1 MPDFSAA
8 AQDRAWPTLVEMC
21 QAQAVNQPDRRI
33 YRFLENGADVSD
45 YRTLADLDRRA
56 RSIAARLAKVAEP
69 GDRALLG
76 FTPGLDFAD
85 AFFGCLY
92 AGLVAV
98 PVTPVEGDRNDVKRS
113 RLEAIAGSCEPRLFL
128 STAAAMERAERVIP
142 EVPALARLVRVAVD
156 EADAAEG
163 DSWSAPSITPETT
176 AYLQYSSG
184 STGAPKGVILSH
196 ANVLHN
202 LGLILENGAEGL
214 AAMLGNGSEE
224 KEEEGEPPAAPPF
237 VSWLPTFHDLGL
249 ISSVI
254 EPVYVGY
261 DVVSMPP
268 MAFVQRPVSWLRA
281 ISDLGVAASAGPNFA
296 FELCARR
303 VTAEQ
308 RRTLDLSGWVIAMVG
323 AEPVRADILN
333 RFCEVFQPCG
343 FRREALFPGY
353 GLAESTL
360 MVSGGP
366 AGCGPVIERFD
377 AEALARG
384 NVVPA
389 SSGAPSR
396 ELVGCGRLQPSMTLV
411 LVDQETGQPCGPSEA
426 GEIYVAGPSIGAG
439 YWNNPAET
447 ERTFRAAVPGYADM
461 SFLRTGDLGF
471 LHQDQLYITG
481 RVKDVIILDGL
492 NHYPHDIELTVSRS
506 HPAIREGFT
515 CAFSIDDG
523 QRERLVVLAET
534 VRSLHLDAGDGD
546 PSAAREGSAGEGMTE
561 AEVVAAVRRAVTAEH
576 GVSVHDVRL
585 LRIGSLS
592 FTSSAKLQRREC
604 RSRYLAGEFGTQ

>member
-1 MPDFSAA
+1 MPDFSAETP
-8 AQDRAWPTLVEMC
+8 DRAWSTLIEMC
-21 QAQAVNQPDRRI
+21 QAQAVNQPDRNI
-33 YRFLENGADVSD
+33 YRFLEDGVDVSES
-45 YRTLADLDRRA
+45 RTLADLDRRA
-56 RSIAARLAKVAEP
+56 RSIAAQLAKVAEP

-76 FTPGLDFAD
+76 FTPGLHFAD

-92 AGLVAV
+92 AGLIAV

-113 RLEAIAGSCEPRLFL
+113 RLEAIAGSCTPRLFL
-128 STAAAMERAERVIP
+128 STEAGMERAERVMP
-142 EVPALARLVRVAVD
+142 EVPALARLVTVAVD
-156 EADAAEG
+156 GVDAVDG
-163 DSWSAPSITPETT
+163 DSWSPPPITPETT

-184 STGAPKGVILSH
+184 STGVPKGVILSH

-202 LGLILENGAEGL
+202 LALILENGAEGL
-214 AAMLGNGSEE
+214 AVMLGNGSA
-224 KEEEGEPPAAPPF
+224 EEEEPLTAPPF

-254 EPVYVGY
+254 EPVYAGY

-268 MAFVQRPVSWLRA
+268 MAFVQRPVNWLRA

-296 FELCARR
+296 FELCVRR

-308 RRTLDLSGWVIAMVG
+308 RRGLDLSGWVIAMIG
-323 AEPVRADILN
+323 AEPVRAEILN

-366 AGCGPVIERFD
+366 AGRGPVIERFD
-377 AEALARG
+377 AGALAKG
-384 NVVPA
+384 NAVPA
-389 SSGAPSR
+389 DSDAPSR
-396 ELVGCGRLQPSMTLV
+396 ELVGCGQVQPSMTLV
-411 LVDQETGQPCGPSEA
+411 IVDQETGQPRDPGHV
-426 GEIYVAGPSIGAG
+426 GEIFVAGPSIGTG
-439 YWNNPAET
+439 YWNDEAET
-447 ERTFRAAVPGYADM
+447 ERTFRASLPAYPGL

-471 LHQDQLYITG
+471 LHSDQLYITG
-481 RVKDVIILDGL
+481 RVKDVIIMDGL

-523 QRERLVVLAET
+523 QRERLIVLAEIAHSYH
-534 VRSLHLDAGDGD
+534 VEAGDGGPSAVTD
-546 PSAAREGSAGEGMTE
+546 GSAARQVTE
-561 AEVVAAVRRAVTAEH
+561 AEVTAAVRRAVTAEH
-576 GVSVHDVRL
+576 GVSVHDVRML
-585 LRIGSLS
+585 HIGALP

-604 RSRYLAGEFGTQ
+604 RGRYLAGEFAAQ